1 MKKIETLAAGANF
14 AAVETGK
21 MNELGDYVLELG
33 PGVRIPG
40 KVFGGAAVGATGAEV
55 SLQRFAPGAETG
67 FPTRSSTSSSRVA
80 ASSRSTGSASPSA
93 RGAWCAWRPRAGAR
107 CAMSARSR

>member
-40 KVFGGAAVGATGAEV
+40 KVFGGAAVGATGA
-55 SLQRFAPGAETG
+55 
-67 FPTRSSTSSSRVA
+67 
-80 ASSRSTGSASPSA
+80 
-93 RGAWCAWRPRAGAR
+93 
-107 CAMSARSR
+107 